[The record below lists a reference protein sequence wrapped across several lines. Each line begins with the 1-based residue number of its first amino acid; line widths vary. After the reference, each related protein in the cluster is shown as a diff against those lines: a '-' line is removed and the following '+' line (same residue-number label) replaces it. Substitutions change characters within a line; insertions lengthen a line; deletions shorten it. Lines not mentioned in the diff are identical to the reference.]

1 MESPA
6 GPITENLVV
15 LSMLAHHWSTQRGTK
30 YIVTLNRL
38 VTHASRLNNHR
49 TKAQRDALQGGD
61 GIINVDKSGRTFP
74 LAFNSEAPICLGSCN
89 SFPWVGSQRWG
100 HLRCWRC
107 TERCILLGGWAMW
120 ENWRFEEVKKMVC
133 APSST
138 PPKWRLAGGHHRWW
152 TRTGTQPAKPS
163 AGKVVLQVCGKAGRS
178 TFTSRVPV
186 ARPRPIG
193 R

>member
-1 MESPA
+1 MLFKAAMGSLTSTNRD
-6 GPITENLVV
+6 GP
-15 LSMLAHHWSTQRGTK
+15 SHWPSTVRLQFVSVDVIHSLGWA
-30 YIVTLNRL
+30 LNDGD
-38 VTHASRLNNHR
+38 TSA
-49 TKAQRDALQGGD
+49 AEDALSDAYCLAGG
-61 GIINVDKSGRTFP
+61 P
-74 LAFNSEAPICLGSCN
+74 
-89 SFPWVGSQRWG
+89 
-100 HLRCWRC
+100 
-107 TERCILLGGWAMW
+107 MW